1 MLLDPESFRVLYP
14 CIVWALRPTT
24 LEPLNPEALHTIHTL
39 LSTTSMGQCPHS
51 SVEMRGQ
58 VEGEGY
64 LSSVERSP
72 CCVCAQQRILDSPV
86 RACPT
91 LGNSYVRVLVESGL
105 QCAVMYEGCDGLL
118 KM

>member
-1 MLLDPESFRVLYP
+1 
-14 CIVWALRPTT
+14 
-24 LEPLNPEALHTIHTL
+24 
-39 LSTTSMGQCPHS
+39 MGQCPHS
-51 SVEMRGQ
+51 SAEMRGQ

-105 QCAVMYEGCDGLL
+105 QCAVMYEGCDGLSKNVSQVWRGVTGRL
-118 KM
+118 GAGEASKTAGLSGFR